1 MRAALLISLALGLSA
16 CGEAWEDNRVAFGGI
31 FFSASIDAE
40 KETPEVFRLVIKDAT
55 QNIEAAREAGR
66 YEGTKYCVESF
77 GTSDIAWGQGPDQ
90 TPNVVKGDLYL
101 NGSCSV

>member
-1 MRAALLISLALGLSA
+1 MRAAFLISLALGLSA
-16 CGEAWEDNRVAFGGI
+16 CGEAWEDNRIAFGGI
-31 FFSASIDAE
+31 YFGADVAAQDD
-40 KETPEVFRLVIKDAT
+40 KPEVFTLVIKDAN

-66 YEGTKYCVESF
+66 YEGTKYCVEFF